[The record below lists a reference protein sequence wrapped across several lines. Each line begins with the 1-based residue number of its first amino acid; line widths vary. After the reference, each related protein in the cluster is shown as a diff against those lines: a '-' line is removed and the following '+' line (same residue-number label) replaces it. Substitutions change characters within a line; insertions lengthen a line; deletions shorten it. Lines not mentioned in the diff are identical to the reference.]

1 MGFNF
6 YSKSKKFLRILSLFY
21 NQVTGKNASSF
32 FLFFYTLLLMNAILV
47 FERYLLM
54 FRGNMVNKRRKVK
67 VEVNKHTGL
76 INSVS

>member
-1 MGFNF
+1 MNI
-6 YSKSKKFLRILSLFY
+6 KSLFY

-32 FLFFYTLLLMNAILV
+32 FLFFYKLLLMNAILA

-54 FRGNMVNKRRKVK
+54 FRGNIVNKRWKVK
-67 VEVNKHTGL
+67 GEVNKHAGF